1 MFRKIF
7 VLIAMVVICVVWPT
21 TYLLQSVDS
30 WEPVAA
36 RVISVVPVSF
46 DRQRVAW
53 CYEYEGREIEEST
66 TVKTFAFLAPK
77 PGERLEVRLPPGKG
91 ERQPTVRSFMRME
104 GLYYVICLSFTFIVV
119 LIVAIG
125 RRLVR

>member
-1 MFRKIF
+1 
-7 VLIAMVVICVVWPT
+7 MVVICVVWPT